1 MDDKT
6 ILLIII
12 CSLSAVGI
20 ICALLSLFFPHLCR
34 RRLATADAQADFVP
48 SNNLYNLYT
57 IRPHPYDA

>member
-12 CSLSAVGI
+12 CSLSAIGI
-20 ICALLSLFFPHLCR
+20 IFAILSLIFPHLFRCR
-34 RRLATADAQADFVP
+34 STTIDTQADFVP
-48 SNNLYNLYT
+48 ANNLYNLYT